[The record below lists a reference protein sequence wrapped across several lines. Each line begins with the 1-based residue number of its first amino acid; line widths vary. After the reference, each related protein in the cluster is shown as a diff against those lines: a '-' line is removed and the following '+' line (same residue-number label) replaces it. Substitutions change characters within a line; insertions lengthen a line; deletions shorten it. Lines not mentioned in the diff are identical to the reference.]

1 MRKLLA
7 ALLALALLT
16 AGCACA
22 LAEETRSA
30 RPARRSHP
38 TPVPT
43 PTPSPTPTPTPSP
56 TPTPDPVEVARQ
68 ALIAEVTGTWY
79 LNAVVMDDVSYD
91 PPETFGLEMT
101 LTLSDGAAAAADYGE
116 DRMNR
121 KGVWDVQGER
131 IIVTIDGVT
140 RFFLLQEDDT
150 LTCDVEGGSMVL
162 GRERVTAQTFEPA
175 EAVDA
180 EQDQFIGQWRAYRIG
195 VNGVFYDTTLFGQV
209 ITATIEDSTI
219 TLTGYVF
226 TGLSAQAEYVDGGL
240 RFTGADDEGGMF
252 DGVTARLLADDTLR
266 VTLTAGTAGS
276 FTLIMAAW
284 TRCNP

>member
-1 MRKLLA
+1 MKKLFA
-7 ALLALALLT
+7 ALLALAMLLT
-16 AGCACA
+16 ACA
-22 LAEETRSA
+22 LAEEATA
-30 RPARRSHP
+30 VPELVTPEPTP

-56 TPTPDPVEVARQ
+56 TPTPDPAEVARQ
-68 ALIAEVTGTWY
+68 ELIAKVTDTWY
-79 LNAVVMDDVSYD
+79 LNEMVMDDVSY

-101 LTLSDGAAAAADYGE
+101 LTLSDGAAASADYGE

-121 KGVWDVQGER
+121 KGDWDVQGER

-150 LTCDVEGGSMVL
+150 LTSDVEGGRMVL
-162 GRERVTAQTFEPA
+162 GRERITAETFEPA

-180 EQDQFIGQWRAYRIG
+180 EQDQFIGQWRATRIG
-195 VNGVFYDTTLFGQV
+195 VNDTYYDTELFGQV
-209 ITATIEDSTI
+209 ITADIRDTTIS
-219 TLTGYVF
+219 LSGYVF
-226 TGLSAQAEYVDGGL
+226 NGISAQAEYADGEL

-252 DGVTARLLADDTLR
+252 DTVTARLLADDTLR

-276 FTLIMAAW
+276 FTLIMARVDAM
-284 TRCNP
+284 